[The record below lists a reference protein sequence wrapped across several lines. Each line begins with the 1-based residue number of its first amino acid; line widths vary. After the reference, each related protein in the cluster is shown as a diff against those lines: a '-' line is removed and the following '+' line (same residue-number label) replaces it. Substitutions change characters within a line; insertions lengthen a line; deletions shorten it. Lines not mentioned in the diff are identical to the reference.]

1 MSQKS
6 PFPLCSSGKYTWM
19 WNTNLLLIINMISVE
34 YRVIILVTIFIL
46 FKMVILVGIVV
57 LNGHVQV
64 GFDYAKGVSPSF
76 FVRAAMVQICSF
88 LLVSLPPTDNPNL
101 VRRTRSEQMSELDIQ
116 PTNSDT
122 GLDGLPVRFPG
133 IPRCPNVPETPET
146 RKPDSNRVLL
156 HLHLRAFLM

>member
-6 PFPLCSSGKYTWM
+6 PFPLFSSGKYTWT

-146 RKPDSNRVLL
+146 QKPDSNCILL